1 MTKNR
6 QKRWQKVT
14 KTILELAN
22 ELDVTK
28 QAIQYQLKKINKK
41 YLSKRDDGAYLI
53 SEEGQDLIREAMG
66 FEMKSSNKD
75 TDKDHQK
82 TDKRGGKDVL
92 EDTITIVQKELEEKN
107 HQIESLQELLKEQQN
122 LLSQQ
127 QQLSLQSNQQIQYL
141 QLELS
146 KDSNEQKNDSEFK
159 DDINIVENEKQE
171 STSKPAEKKKG
182 FFSRWFSS

>member
-1 MTKNR
+1 M
-6 QKRWQKVT
+6 T

-66 FEMKSSNKD
+66 FEVKSSNKN

-82 TDKRGGKDVL
+82 TDKISDKDLL
-92 EDTITIVQKELEEKN
+92 EDTITILQKELEEKN
-107 HQIESLQELLKEQQN
+107 DQIESLQELLKEQQN
-122 LLSQQ
+122 LLNQQ
-127 QQLSLQSNQQIQYL
+127 QQLTLQTNQQIQYL
-141 QLELS
+141 QLEFS
-146 KDSNEQKNDSEFK
+146 KDSDEQKNDIE
-159 DDINIVENEKQE
+159 IVENEKQE
-171 STSKPAEKKKG
+171 STEKKKG

>member
-41 YLSKRDDGAYLI
+41 HLSKRDDGAYLI

-82 TDKRGGKDVL
+82 TDKRGGKDLL
-92 EDTITIVQKELEEKN
+92 EDTITILQKELEEKN
-107 HQIESLQELLKEQQN
+107 HQIESLQELLK
-122 LLSQQ
+122 
-127 QQLSLQSNQQIQYL
+127 
-141 QLELS
+141 
-146 KDSNEQKNDSEFK
+146 EQKNDSEFK

>member
-1 MTKNR
+1 M
-6 QKRWQKVT
+6 T

-53 SEEGQDLIREAMG
+53 SEEGQDFIREAMG
-66 FEMKSSNKD
+66 FEVKSSNKN

-82 TDKRGGKDVL
+82 TDKISDKDLL
-92 EDTITIVQKELEEKN
+92 EDTITILQKELEEKN
-107 HQIESLQELLKEQQN
+107 DQIESLQELLKEQQN
-122 LLSQQ
+122 LLNQQ
-127 QQLSLQSNQQIQYL
+127 QQLTLQTNQQIQYL
-141 QLELS
+141 QLEFS
-146 KDSNEQKNDSEFK
+146 KDSDEQKNDIE
-159 DDINIVENEKQE
+159 IVENEKQE
-171 STSKPAEKKKG
+171 STEKKKG

>member
-82 TDKRGGKDVL
+82 ADKRGGKDFL
-92 EDTITIVQKELEEKN
+92 EDTITILQKELEEKN

-122 LLSQQ
+122 LLNQQ
-127 QQLSLQSNQQIQYL
+127 QQLTLQTNQQIQYL
-141 QLELS
+141 QLEFS
-146 KDSNEQKNDSEFK
+146 KDSDEQKNDIE
-159 DDINIVENEKQE
+159 IVENEKQE
-171 STSKPAEKKKG
+171 STEKKKG

>member
-1 MTKNR
+1 M
-6 QKRWQKVT
+6 T

-28 QAIQYQLKKINKK
+28 QAIQYQLKRINKK

-53 SEEGQDLIREAMG
+53 SKEGQDLIREAMG

-82 TDKRGGKDVL
+82 TDKISDKDLL
-92 EDTITIVQKELEEKN
+92 EDTITILQKELEEKN

-171 STSKPAEKKKG
+171 PTSKPAEKKKG

>member
-1 MTKNR
+1 M
-6 QKRWQKVT
+6 T

-53 SEEGQDLIREAMG
+53 SEEGHDLIREAMG
-66 FEMKSSNKD
+66 FEVKSSNKN

-82 TDKRGGKDVL
+82 TDKISDKDLL
-92 EDTITIVQKELEEKN
+92 EDTITILQKELEEKN
-107 HQIESLQELLKEQQN
+107 DQIESLQELLKEQQN
-122 LLSQQ
+122 LLNQQ
-127 QQLSLQSNQQIQYL
+127 QQLTLQTNQQIQYL
-141 QLELS
+141 QLEFS
-146 KDSNEQKNDSEFK
+146 KDSDEQKNDIE
-159 DDINIVENEKQE
+159 IVENEKQE
-171 STSKPAEKKKG
+171 STEKKKG